1 MTGTVAF
8 NIEEKVI
15 NFETND
21 ILGNMTLG
29 RKSKNTLSAVKEEDG
44 EVDTPA
50 QSRQRQQRENG
61 EYSANVVRYQH
72 QSAEKRLNIEAND
85 VDDDVKEKDRDKE
98 KEGSTQRMA
107 NIHLNIKSNTHFLD
121 KANDEGLISPLNV
134 DD

>member
-85 VDDDVKEKDRDKE
+85 VDDDVKDKDRDKE
-98 KEGSTQRMA
+98 KEGST
-107 NIHLNIKSNTHFLD
+107 
-121 KANDEGLISPLNV
+121 
-134 DD
+134 

>member
-50 QSRQRQQRENG
+50 QSR
-61 EYSANVVRYQH
+61 
-72 QSAEKRLNIEAND
+72 
-85 VDDDVKEKDRDKE
+85 
-98 KEGSTQRMA
+98 
-107 NIHLNIKSNTHFLD
+107 
-121 KANDEGLISPLNV
+121 
-134 DD
+134 